1 MALIIQSAPSPSVCG
16 EGITRTSNPKVT
28 FWKLKVTWP
37 YAAAHVEL
45 IKALNEDQAFGF
57 LKRRYPE
64 AIHFAPIEVLN

>member
-1 MALIIQSAPSPSVCG
+1 MAFILPYASAPSVCG
-16 EGITRTSNPKVT
+16 EGITRTSKPKVT
-28 FWKLKVTWP
+28 FWKFKVTWP

-64 AIHFAPIEVLN
+64 AIHFALIEVLN